1 MKNKSIVAANNCFV
15 CGANNP
21 IGLKLKFQ
29 LKKEKCIGSFTPTA
43 NHVGFFD
50 IVHGGILFAV
60 LDDAMAN
67 WFYLQGKVGYTARSE
82 IRFKQHLRVGET
94 ALISCHLENKKDS
107 LLLLKGHMINSD
119 SKKVVAESEGKFLIE
134 TTN

>member
-1 MKNKSIVAANNCFV
+1 MKNKSIAAANNCFV

-29 LKKEKCIGSFTPTA
+29 LKEDKCVGSFTPTA

-82 IRFKQHLRVGET
+82 IRFKQHLKVGET
-94 ALISCHLENKKDS
+94 ALISCQLENQKGS
-107 LLLLKGHMINSD
+107 LLLLKGQLINSD
-119 SKKVVAESEGKFLIE
+119 SNKIIAESEGKFLIE
-134 TTN
+134 KTN